1 MPDRIR
7 VLMSKIGLDGHDRGI
22 RVVVSF
28 LREAGVEV
36 IFIGRFQTP
45 VSIVNSAMQEDVDVI
60 GISSLTGEYAALVP
74 ELLDNLKEHDLESIP
89 VVVGGIIPPK
99 DIDKLKEIGVS
110 EVFPAGSSMKSI
122 VEYMVKIGKKH
133 KESKKIV
140 R

>member
-60 GISSLTGEYAALVP
+60 GISSLTGEYAALIP
-74 ELLDNLKEHDLESIP
+74 ELLDNLKKHELESVP

-99 DIDKLKEIGVS
+99 DIDMLKKIGVS
-110 EVFPAGSSMKSI
+110 EVFPAGSSMKNI
-122 VEYMVKIGKKH
+122 VEYIVKVGKKH
-133 KESKKIV
+133 KESKQIV
-140 R
+140 